1 MKPICKKCIRDLG
14 DRCEAFRDEYM
25 RIYDKVRC
33 DDFDDGA
40 CHTITVESTYGED
53 DYSKMEYIF
62 RILHFLCLL
71 KPPIYI

>member
-53 DYSKMEYIF
+53 E
-62 RILHFLCLL
+62 
-71 KPPIYI
+71 